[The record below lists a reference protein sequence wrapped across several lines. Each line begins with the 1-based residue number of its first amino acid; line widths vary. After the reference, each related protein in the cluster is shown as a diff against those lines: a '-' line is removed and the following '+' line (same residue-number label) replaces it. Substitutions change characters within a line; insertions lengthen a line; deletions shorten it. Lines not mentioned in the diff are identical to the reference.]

1 MEVQTPEQLSQ
12 APGDGAPVWSSGD
25 QKTAPPASQ
34 EPVFPKDGVLQ
45 LDSSQ
50 VIKVKALRRVADLG
64 GEVQP
69 RSALTPNA
77 IRSDRA
83 SSCWCGLAR
92 PRGSEPGPGVSITT
106 NAGISPVTLV
116 ILLERLEDSLA
127 LGLGLGSWEREN
139 GREGSDPEVCGLG
152 LSPSSVPPG
161 SVT

>member
-12 APGDGAPVWSSGD
+12 AHGDEAPVWSCGD

-45 LDSSQ
+45 LSSSQ
-50 VIKVKALRRVADLG
+50 VIKVKALRRVAGLG
-64 GEVQP
+64 GEVRP

-77 IRSDRA
+77 VPSDRA

-116 ILLERLEDSLA
+116 IHLERLDESLA
-127 LGLGLGSWEREN
+127 LGPGLGSWEREN
-139 GREGSDPEVCGLG
+139 GRVRDRP
-152 LSPSSVPPG
+152 
-161 SVT
+161 